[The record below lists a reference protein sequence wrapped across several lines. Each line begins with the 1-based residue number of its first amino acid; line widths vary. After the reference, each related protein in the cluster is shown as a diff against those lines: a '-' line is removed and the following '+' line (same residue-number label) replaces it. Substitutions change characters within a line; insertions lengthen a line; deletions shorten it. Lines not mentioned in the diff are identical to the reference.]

1 MINIK
6 NFFNGR
12 VYKFTNKKVSP
23 ESVMS
28 SVLGLVSIA
37 GMVIRC
43 VLSFKAGGNVN
54 TGIAIT
60 CFLCLAFSVVG
71 LVEGIRAR
79 IMKDMYYF
87 LAYLGIILNA
97 LCLTFIMYI
106 FGLGI
111 MD

>member
-23 ESVMS
+23 QSVMS
-28 SVLGLVSIA
+28 TVLGIVSLA
-37 GMVIRC
+37 GMIIRC
-43 VLSFKAGGNVN
+43 VLSFKAQGNVN

-60 CFLCLAFSVVG
+60 CFLCLAFAVTG

-79 IMKDMYYF
+79 LTKDMYYF
-87 LAYLGIILNA
+87 LAYTGIVLNA
-97 LCLTFIMYI
+97 VCLIFIMYV